1 MSCFR
6 YVEMQIYGI
15 HCDIVIPLNFVCAC
29 VAYGRMSCGC
39 ASEKYA
45 TKKNLYR
52 YKRQIVGLI
61 CHIVFHFFGN
71 FMPYP
76 VFQDCFEM
84 AARTSMKISTK
95 IKEKNSGLIA
105 GAPKKI
111 HRQKQNISEKNIK
124 K

>member
-1 MSCFR
+1 MTWYPIKFR
-6 YVEMQIYGI
+6 LCLRGI
-15 HCDIVIPLNFVCAC
+15 WLDVMRV
-29 VAYGRMSCGC
+29 C

-84 AARTSMKISTK
+84 AARTPMKISSK

>member
-1 MSCFR
+1 
-6 YVEMQIYGI
+6 
-15 HCDIVIPLNFVCAC
+15 
-29 VAYGRMSCGC
+29 
-39 ASEKYA
+39 
-45 TKKNLYR
+45 
-52 YKRQIVGLI
+52 
-61 CHIVFHFFGN
+61 
-71 FMPYP
+71 MPYP

-84 AARTSMKISTK
+84 AAKTPIKISTK

>member
-15 HCDIVIPLNFVCAC
+15 HCDIVSHKISFVLAWHM
-29 VAYGRMSCGC
+29 VGC
-39 ASEKYA
+39 HAGVFFRKICY
-45 TKKNLYR
+45 KKNLYR